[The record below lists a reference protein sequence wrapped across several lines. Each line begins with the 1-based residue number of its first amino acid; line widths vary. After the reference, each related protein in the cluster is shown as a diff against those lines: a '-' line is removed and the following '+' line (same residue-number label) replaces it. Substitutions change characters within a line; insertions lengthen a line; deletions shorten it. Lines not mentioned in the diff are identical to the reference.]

1 MPTPP
6 PLSDEQRRAALA
18 KAAEARRV
26 RAELKASLQDGS
38 IGLADVFARA
48 EEDEVVASTKI
59 LTVLE
64 SLPHIGK
71 VRSRRTLAELKIS
84 ERQRVRGVGRNQRA
98 RLLEVFGDG
107 GESRRSGHG
116 GRS

>member
-6 PLSDEQRRAALA
+6 PLSDEQRRAALE

-26 RAELKASLQDGS
+26 RAQLKADLQAGAVR
-38 IGLADVFARA
+38 LTDVFDRA
-48 EEDEVVASTKI
+48 GDDKVVADTKI

-71 VRSRRTLAELKIS
+71 VRSRRTLAEIGIS
-84 ERQRVRGVGRNQRA
+84 ERQRVRGVGVRQRDELVE
-98 RLLEVFGDG
+98 RFEGDG
-107 GESRRSGHG
+107 S
-116 GRS
+116 

>member
-6 PLSDEQRRAALA
+6 PLSDEQRRAALE

-26 RAELKASLQDGS
+26 RAELKAELQRGAIDLAGVFRRAGS
-38 IGLADVFARA
+38 
-48 EEDEVVASTKI
+48 DEFVASTRI

-71 VRSRRTLAELKIS
+71 VRSRRTLAAVGIS
-84 ERQRVRGVGRNQRA
+84 ERQRVRGVGPRQRE
-98 RLLEVFGDG
+98 RLLELFG
-107 GESRRSGHG
+107 GES
-116 GRS
+116 